1 MVFFYIALS
10 IALQVMFWLIPN
22 IIANAVTVCLLGFF
36 IGPFYPVGLYVLTKV
51 IPQELHIGA
60 LGFTASLG
68 QAGSAAFPFMTGA
81 IASKTGVQVMQPIMV
96 GLLVGIGIFWALL
109 PRQLSTRSAG

>member
-1 MVFFYIALS
+1 MI
-10 IALQVMFWLIPN
+10 
-22 IIANAVTVCLLGFF
+22 GFF

-60 LGFTASLG
+60 LGGPFNSAETLSSLHLILVLIFAPIGFTASLG